1 MMLPDYVLKVDL
13 VALVESDLG
22 AGVITGKWSKFN
34 CPFCRSI
41 RRDEKKFLLVTNG
54 DDARGGWWTCKFC
67 NKRGD
72 VIAWMKDY
80 RRLNFQDSL
89 DALRT
94 APICTA
100 REAVPTA
107 E

>member
-1 MMLPDYVLKVDL
+1 MIPEYVKEVDL
-13 VALVESDLG
+13 IVLIEADLG
-22 AGVITGKWSKFN
+22 KGEITGKWSKFN

-54 DDARGGWWTCKFC
+54 ESTRGGWWICKYC

-72 VIAWMKDY
+72 ALSWLKDY
-80 RRLNFQDSL
+80 KRLSFQDTL
-89 DALRT
+89 RVLRT
-94 APICTA
+94 APIRNGRKA
-100 REAVPTA
+100 IPTM